1 MKPIPIISLA
11 LAVALF
17 SGCSPKESSATTD
30 SPAMEL
36 PWQTDLPKALAEAKS
51 ENKTVLLDFTGSDWC
66 VWCIKFDQE
75 ALATQVFKD
84 YAASNLVL
92 VQLDFPNSKPQSS
105 DLKQANAQLQTQY
118 KVEGFPTF
126 VALNADGKEIGRQ
139 EGYSE
144 GGAKAFIAKLEG
156 FKTKQ

>member
-1 MKPIPIISLA
+1 MKQITIITLA
-11 LAVALF
+11 LVLALC
-17 SGCSPKESSATTD
+17 SGCSPSGSSATTD
-30 SPAMEL
+30 SPAVEL

-51 ENKTVLLDFTGSDWC
+51 ENKMVLMDFTGSDWC
-66 VWCIKFDQE
+66 VWCIKFDKE
-75 ALATQVFKD
+75 ALATQEFKD
-84 YAASNLVL
+84 YAASNLML
-92 VQLDFPNSKPQSS
+92 VQLDFPNSKPQGS

-139 EGYSE
+139 VGYSE

-156 FKTKQ
+156 FKAKQ

>member
-1 MKPIPIISLA
+1 MKQITIIILSLF
-11 LAVALF
+11 LALF

-36 PWQTDLPKALAEAKS
+36 PWQTDLPKALTEAKS
-51 ENKTVLLDFTGSDWC
+51 ENKIVLLDFTGSDWC
-66 VWCIKFDQE
+66 VWCIKFDKE
-75 ALATQVFKD
+75 ALDTQAFKD

-126 VALNADGKEIGRQ
+126 VALNEDGKEIGRQ
-139 EGYSE
+139 EGYSA

-156 FKTKQ
+156 FKAKQ